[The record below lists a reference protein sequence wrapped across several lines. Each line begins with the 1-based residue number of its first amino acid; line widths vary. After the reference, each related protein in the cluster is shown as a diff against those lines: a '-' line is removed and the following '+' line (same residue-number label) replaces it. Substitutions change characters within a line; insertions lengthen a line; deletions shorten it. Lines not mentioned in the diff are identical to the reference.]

1 MKFNRLIIELKN
13 NEEVVINTDTD
24 GGSALMYM
32 LDGMLDSS
40 TVYIYREL
48 NYINDDNE
56 IDFRY
61 IKSQGDLIDS
71 ISNDYVKLD
80 DVKDYYLVEADS
92 DEDEDEEA

>member
-1 MKFNRLIIELKN
+1 MEFNKLVIKLKN
-13 NEEVVINTDTD
+13 NEEVVIDTDTD

-48 NYINDDNE
+48 NYINDDDE
-56 IDFRY
+56 IDFSY
-61 IKSQGDLIDS
+61 IKSKGDFIDS
-71 ISNDYVKLD
+71 VSQSYVKLD

-92 DEDEDEEA
+92 DEEEED

>member
-1 MKFNRLIIELKN
+1 MEFNKLIIKLKN
-13 NEEVVINTDTD
+13 NEEVVIDTDTD

-48 NYINDDNE
+48 NYINEDDE
-56 IDFRY
+56 IDFSY
-61 IKSQGDLIDS
+61 IKSKGDFIDS
-71 ISNDYVKLD
+71 VSQSYVKLD

-92 DEDEDEEA
+92 DDDEEA

>member
-1 MKFNRLIIELKN
+1 MIEFNKLIIKLKN
-13 NEEVVINTDTD
+13 NEEVVIDTDTD

-48 NYINDDNE
+48 NYINDDDE
-56 IDFRY
+56 INFRY

-71 ISNDYVKLD
+71 VSNDYVKLD
-80 DVKDYYLVEADS
+80 DVKDYYLVEADN
-92 DEDEDEEA
+92 DEDEEA

>member
-1 MKFNRLIIELKN
+1 MEFNKLIIKLKN
-13 NEEVVINTDTD
+13 NEEVVIDTDTD

-48 NYINDDNE
+48 NYINNDDE

-61 IKSQGDLIDS
+61 IKSQGDLINS
-71 ISNDYVKLD
+71 VSNDYVKLD

-92 DEDEDEEA
+92 DDVEDEEA